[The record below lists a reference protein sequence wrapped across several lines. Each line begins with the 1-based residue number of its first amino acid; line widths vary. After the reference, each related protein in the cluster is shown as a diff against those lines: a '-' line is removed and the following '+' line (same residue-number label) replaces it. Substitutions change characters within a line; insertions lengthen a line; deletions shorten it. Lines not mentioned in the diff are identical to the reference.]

1 MSDSFNLEGSQM
13 DFINALPPFSK
24 NYKNTKFT
32 KYEKQKEKEYYLTH
46 PSWYLFKNTVTG
58 ELISIALTGDEKEE
72 FLELIPALVK
82 IEKRGPGL
90 NPHEWPGYFN
100 VKKIRTPHDD

>member
-32 KYEKQKEKEYYLTH
+32 KK
-46 PSWYLFKNTVTG
+46 WARD
-58 ELISIALTGDEKEE
+58 LITQGVR
-72 FLELIPALVK
+72 F
-82 IEKRGPGL
+82 GL
-90 NPHEWPGYFN
+90 KFN
-100 VKKIRTPHDD
+100 F